1 MYLFIINFNKLNLLM
16 YSNAYFLKVH
26 DNILLNERISIFNR
40 HHRCLNNQSN
50 ELILNDPTDT
60 FDIGKNFNLILK
72 KHLNAQQQRS
82 YDLTLQQKQK
92 NSTDDTGPI
101 DFEFRSLE
109 PDGLYKGMMGKGRK
123 EKYRLGKM
131 SKTKLIQIRAASRP
145 AKKDRWTEVS
155 NFSNRTNLIAL
166 YWPIILAVT
175 ISFYFPNDNRII
187 SSPT

>member
-1 MYLFIINFNKLNLLM
+1 IYDKQYNNSCHDCLIHINTSVNDIFSFNYLTYELYLNLNSVILMKILTNYFHNKENVSLNVQIDVINLKYPSIRSTKMYLFIINFNKLNLLM
-16 YSNAYFLKVH
+16 FSNTYFLKVH

-92 NSTDDTGPI
+92 NSTDD
-101 DFEFRSLE
+101 
-109 PDGLYKGMMGKGRK
+109 
-123 EKYRLGKM
+123 
-131 SKTKLIQIRAASRP
+131 
-145 AKKDRWTEVS
+145 VS
-155 NFSNRTNLIAL
+155 FVWLL
-166 YWPIILAVT
+166 
-175 ISFYFPNDNRII
+175 
-187 SSPT
+187 